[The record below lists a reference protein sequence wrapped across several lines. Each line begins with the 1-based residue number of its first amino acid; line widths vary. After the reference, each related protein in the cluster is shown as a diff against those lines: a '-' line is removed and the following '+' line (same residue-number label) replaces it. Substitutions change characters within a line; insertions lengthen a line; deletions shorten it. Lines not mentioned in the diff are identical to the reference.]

1 MKLIHPFSIAIVGCQ
16 GSGKTFLAKRIV
28 NYLEAHDIKKVG
40 IDPNDEYNLDKFL
53 DPTKNIPEY
62 SNCVYIFEDATGYFS
77 TNQGKNSL
85 LYLITR
91 RRHLNNSFIFI
102 FHSIRSVPLYIS
114 DFVTHYAIFKL
125 TDRKDIL
132 VEKLNALNIN
142 VNAEQLLILE
152 PRKFV
157 FIAKI

>member
-1 MKLIHPFSIAIVGCQ
+1 MKLIHPFSLVIAGCQ

-28 NYLEAHDIKKVG
+28 NYLEGYDIKKVG
-40 IDPNDEYNLDKFL
+40 IDPNNEYNLDKFL

-62 SNCVYIFEDATGYFS
+62 SNSVYIFEDATGYFS
-77 TNQGKNSL
+77 TSQGKNSL

-114 DFVTHYAIFKL
+114 DFVTHYALFRL
-125 TDRKDIL
+125 TDRKDVLI
-132 VEKLNALNIN
+132 EKLNSLNIN
-142 VNAEQLLILE
+142 VNPEQLLTIE
-152 PRKFV
+152 TRKFV
-157 FIAKI
+157 FVSKI

>member
-1 MKLIHPFSIAIVGCQ
+1 MKIAHPFSLVIVGCQ

-28 NYLEAHDIKKVG
+28 NELKKKGLKSAG
-40 IDPNDEYNLDKFL
+40 IDPNQEYSVNFL
-53 DPTKNIPEY
+53 INPKNDIPEQ

-77 TNQGKNSL
+77 NSTGKNSL

-114 DFVTHYAIFKL
+114 DFVTHYALFRL

-132 VEKLNALNIN
+132 IEKLNSLN
-142 VNAEQLLILE
+142 VNVDAEQLLMLE
-152 PRKFV
+152 HRKFV
-157 FIAKI
+157 FVSKI

>member
-1 MKLIHPFSIAIVGCQ
+1 VGSQ

-28 NYLEAHDIKKVG
+28 NELKSKGLKTAG
-40 IDPNDEYNLDKFL
+40 IDPNGEYLVDVIIN
-53 DPTKNIPEY
+53 PTKDIPEY
-62 SNCVYIFEDATGYFS
+62 SNCVYVFEDATGYFS
-77 TNQGKNSL
+77 TSQGKNSL

-114 DFVTHYAIFKL
+114 DFVTHYALFKL
-125 TDRKDIL
+125 TDRKDVL

-142 VNAEQLLILE
+142 VNAEQFLILE

-157 FIAKI
+157 FIPKI